1 MSTEIIIKS
10 SDGEI
15 ATLILADIETITLQ
29 KGDYVYISEYKNS
42 VKLKIVNDTLEII
55 FLNNKSIL
63 IENMVTLL
71 KKNDDEIL
79 NGLMDK
85 LDITAIAFWD
95 DNGDFKEISLYEE
108 LIDLIKNQTIKD
120 DKIKPNNINPI
131 IDNPNENID
140 LPNDIVW
147 GKSEKQ
153 IKDGDDVFD
162 VLKSDNIT
170 VYLDK
175 NITATNIQ

>member
-1 MSTEIIIKS
+1 MSTEITIKS

-15 ATLILADIETITLQ
+15 VTLTLADIETITLQ

-42 VKLKIVNDTLEII
+42 VKLKMVNDTLEII

-108 LIDLIKNQTIKD
+108 LIDLIENQTIKD
-120 DKIKPNNINPI
+120 DTI
-131 IDNPNENID
+131 ID
-140 LPNDIVW
+140 LSNDIVW
-147 GKSEKQ
+147 EKFEKQ
-153 IKDGDDVFD
+153 IIDGDDVFD

-175 NITATNIQ
+175 NKTTTNIQ